1 MMERTSILIV
11 EDDMDFCRLIS
22 HAVQREAD
30 MKIAGICQTGQEAL
44 EAARETAPDLVLM
57 DLNLTGKELDGINI
71 ARQIRLRTRARVVI
85 LTAYDAP
92 ETVIEASTG
101 ALASGYVVKSQFF
114 MLIPTIRQTMLGPT
128 PQSHMICASL
138 LSTLS
143 TAEKSIFFSMLGR
156 KTDCHSAQ
164 KTIAN
169 QQTSV
174 LRKLKLA
181 NRQELLHVFAAYFEG
196 LEEQIKMPEGKKKGG
211 GV

>member
-1 MMERTSILIV
+1 MGKIRILIV

-22 HAVQREAD
+22 GTIQREKD
-30 MKIAGICQTGQEAL
+30 LEVAGVCRTGGEAV
-44 EAARETAPDLVLM
+44 ASAREEEPDIVLM
-57 DLNLTGKELDGINI
+57 DLNLTGRDLDGISI
-71 ARQIRLRTRARVVI
+71 ARQIRLETRSKVII

-92 ETVIEASTG
+92 ETVISASTG
-101 ALASGYVVKSQFF
+101 ALASGYVTKAQFF

-138 LSTLS
+138 MNVLSP
-143 TAEKSIFFSMLGR
+143 AEKSVFWGMLGK

-181 NRQELLHVFAAYFEG
+181 NRQELIHVFAAYFQDREENMQI
-196 LEEQIKMPEGKKKGG
+196 LEEDE
-211 GV
+211 

>member
-1 MMERTSILIV
+1 MEGGKYVHTIHILAV
-11 EDDMDFCRLIS
+11 DDDPDFRYLLEQVIS
-22 HAVQREAD
+22 GQPDMQLAAVC
-30 MKIAGICQTGQEAL
+30 KNGTEAL
-44 EAARETAPDLVLM
+44 QIALCGKPDIVLM
-57 DLNLTGKELDGINI
+57 DLNLTGRDLDGISI
-71 ARQIRLRTRARVVI
+71 ARQIRLETRSKVII

-92 ETVIEASTG
+92 ETVISASTG
-101 ALASGYVVKSQFF
+101 ALASGYVTKAQFF

-138 LSTLS
+138 MNVLSP
-143 TAEKSIFFSMLGR
+143 AEKSIFWGMLGK

-181 NRQELLHVFAAYFEG
+181 NRQELIHVFAAYFQDREENMQI
-196 LEEQIKMPEGKKKGG
+196 LEEDE
-211 GV
+211 

>member
-1 MMERTSILIV
+1 
-11 EDDMDFCRLIS
+11 MDFCRLIS
-22 HAVQREAD
+22 GTIQREKD
-30 MKIAGICQTGQEAL
+30 LEVAGVCRTGGEAV
-44 EAARETAPDLVLM
+44 ASAREEEPDIVLM
-57 DLNLTGKELDGINI
+57 DLNLTGRDLDGISI
-71 ARQIRLRTRARVVI
+71 ARQIRLETRSKVII

-92 ETVIEASTG
+92 ETVISASTG
-101 ALASGYVVKSQFF
+101 ALASGYVTKAQFF

-138 LSTLS
+138 MNVLSP
-143 TAEKSIFFSMLGR
+143 AEKSIFWGMLGK

-181 NRQELLHVFAAYFEG
+181 NRQELIHVFAAYFQDREENMQI
-196 LEEQIKMPEGKKKGG
+196 LEEDE
-211 GV
+211 